1 MAALLRMIARR
12 PVTSFMVIGLGA
24 GFLTASIRPIADAEI
39 LPFDMPLHGLLGG
52 VLGVGLGAFLV
63 TAALKGRDGVVDL
76 ARRSVRWRVP
86 VRWYLVALFTVPVG
100 ATLLSLVIYGP
111 QALASPAGGWPRALA
126 EVAAVFLLQLVLF
139 QLAEEIGFTGF
150 LQHHWRDRYHPME
163 LTLYVALLW
172 AVWHLPDHFAEE
184 GWGVEALISAPVVFA
199 IELVSLFFAR
209 ALFVWFYNVTGSSV
223 LLVAIFH
230 ASFDAAI
237 SRLSYDV
244 VPASNTARFLIFSA
258 MIVLAAAVVIIATK
272 GRLGRAKEPLLT

>member
-111 QALASPAGGWPRALA
+111 PALASPAGGWPRALG

-150 LQHHWRDRYHPME
+150 LQHIGGTGITPWNSPCTSRSCGRCGISPTTLPRKAGE
-163 LTLYVALLW
+163 LR
-172 AVWHLPDHFAEE
+172 H
-184 GWGVEALISAPVVFA
+184 
-199 IELVSLFFAR
+199 
-209 ALFVWFYNVTGSSV
+209 
-223 LLVAIFH
+223 
-230 ASFDAAI
+230 
-237 SRLSYDV
+237 
-244 VPASNTARFLIFSA
+244 
-258 MIVLAAAVVIIATK
+258 
-272 GRLGRAKEPLLT
+272 